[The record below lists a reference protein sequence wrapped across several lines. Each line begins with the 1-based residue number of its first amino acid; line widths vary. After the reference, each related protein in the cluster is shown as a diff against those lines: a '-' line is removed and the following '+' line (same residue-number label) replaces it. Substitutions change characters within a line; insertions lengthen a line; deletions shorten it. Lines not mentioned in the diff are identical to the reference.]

1 MKWSHLIKF
10 SIVIY
15 TLKKKKLHTFKF
27 LLELHGKKGKHEFY
41 NIPELGAGV
50 ALFRELIS
58 AKICKLLDANQDD
71 YSTDLKA

>member
-1 MKWSHLIKF
+1 MKWSHLITF

-15 TLKKKKLHTFKF
+15 TFLKKLHTFKF

-58 AKICKLLDANQDD
+58 AKICKVLGANQDD
-71 YSTDLKA
+71 YSSDLEA